1 MLDKPRS
8 LRDSD
13 AVPLERLSEY
23 LKKTLDWSG
32 GLEIEQFPSGHSN
45 LTFLLRAGS
54 SEYVL
59 RRPPFGAKIRS
70 AHDMGREYRMLK
82 LLYEVYPKVPRPVA
96 YCEDESVIGA
106 PFYLMERVCGIIL
119 RRDLPEG
126 VTITSAQMRTL
137 SEEFI
142 DNLAEIHSLDPARFG
157 DVNRAQGY
165 VERQVRGWTQRY
177 HDSRTDDLTDIETV
191 ACWLASHMPPDSSP
205 AVIHNDYKYDNLVLT
220 PDLHILAVLDWEM
233 ATVGDPLMDLGTTLG
248 YWVTEADSE
257 ALQEMRFCATTLPGN
272 LTRRELIERYQARTG
287 RNTEDMLFYYA
298 YALFKIAVIAQQ
310 IYSRYKQGHSRDERF
325 ARLIDGIRVL
335 GASAVTAI
343 KTRRF

>member
-1 MLDKPRS
+1 MLDKPRG

-23 LKKTLDWSG
+23 LKRALDWSG
-32 GLEIEQFPSGHSN
+32 DLEIEQFPSGHSN

-59 RRPPFGAKIRS
+59 RRPPFGAKIKS
-70 AHDMGREYRMLK
+70 AHDMGREYRTLK
-82 LLYEVYPKVPRPVA
+82 LLYEVYPKVPRPIA
-96 YCEDESVIGA
+96 YCEDEAVIGA

-126 VTITSAQMRTL
+126 VTVTSAQMRSL

-142 DNLAEIHSLDPARFG
+142 DNLAEIHSLEPARFG
-157 DVNRAQGY
+157 DVNRARGY
-165 VERQVRGWTQRY
+165 VERQVRGWTERY
-177 HDSRTDDLTDIETV
+177 YNSRTDDLADIETV
-191 ACWLASHMPPDSSP
+191 ARWLASHMPPDSSP
-205 AVIHNDYKYDNLVLT
+205 ALIHNDYKYDNLVLT
-220 PDLHILAVLDWEM
+220 PDLRILAVLDWEM

-248 YWVTEADSE
+248 YWVTEADNE

-272 LTRRELIERYQARTG
+272 LTRGELIERYQARTG
-287 RNTEDMLFYYA
+287 RHIEDVLFYYA

-310 IYSRYKQGHSRDERF
+310 IYARYKQGHSRDERF
-325 ARLIDGIRVL
+325 AKLIDGIRVL

-343 KTRRF
+343 ETGRF